1 MGDHKTGRKQCISKS
16 IFIFIYLDI
25 IYIHTAHDIKPMGD
39 NLAILGG
46 ALAFIGGYIYHH
58 SFFGAHIPAYGAQK
72 NPIFINSGN
81 LNCTVKG
88 I

>member
-1 MGDHKTGRKQCISKS
+1 
-16 IFIFIYLDI
+16 
-25 IYIHTAHDIKPMGD
+25 MGD

>member
-1 MGDHKTGRKQCISKS
+1 
-16 IFIFIYLDI
+16 
-25 IYIHTAHDIKPMGD
+25 MGD

-88 I
+88 IYGRYLQFRFLKWPLNNAMFWSL